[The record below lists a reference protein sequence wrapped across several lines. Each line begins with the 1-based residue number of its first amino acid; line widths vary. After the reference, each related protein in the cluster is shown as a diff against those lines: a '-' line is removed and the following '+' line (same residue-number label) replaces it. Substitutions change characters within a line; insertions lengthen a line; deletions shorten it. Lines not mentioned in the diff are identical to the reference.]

1 MSDTPFKI
9 IVDSRDA
16 SEGHGGRFSYSLPQV
31 MQVPA
36 GFCCY
41 INQASVSNSFLSV
54 GTFVGSKSH
63 YFYWFERL
71 TGNATVFNRAS
82 LPEQNYDA
90 ESLASALQT
99 AVNSAS
105 WFGGDLYTIAYN
117 QSKNTLNIS
126 IPDDGVR
133 SFFIPDDSLLA
144 LPQFQAQTNPRTAG
158 FVEYTPD
165 WSNPQSCLGL
175 LGLGRRSSAGTSF
188 SEFMALLASSR
199 MYITQDTGAIDVR
212 RLHNV
217 YVRSR
222 ALSNMNTIGPP
233 DAQSLL
239 CKIPVTNQPGDVLSR
254 YHNGAV
260 HDYIACG
267 GRTLSSIDVFCTD
280 YAGNMVDLRGGTLSL
295 ELLFCQMPI

>member
-133 SFFIPDDSLLA
+133 SFFIPERL
-144 LPQFQAQTNPRTAG
+144 
-158 FVEYTPD
+158 V
-165 WSNPQSCLGL
+165 
-175 LGLGRRSSAGTSF
+175 
-188 SEFMALLASSR
+188 
-199 MYITQDTGAIDVR
+199 TGAAAISGSDKPQ
-212 RLHNV
+212 N
-217 YVRSR
+217 SW
-222 ALSNMNTIGPP
+222 
-233 DAQSLL
+233 L
-239 CKIPVTNQPGDVLSR
+239 C
-254 YHNGAV
+254 
-260 HDYIACG
+260 
-267 GRTLSSIDVFCTD
+267 
-280 YAGNMVDLRGGTLSL
+280 
-295 ELLFCQMPI
+295 